1 MGVLVA
7 VSTLAANLSK
17 KAGRSIV
24 NPRRKNRSGVF
35 PKFFDARPPR
45 ALAGQGIRIIFAKIS
60 YYLCENKALRV
71 NKR

>member
-1 MGVLVA
+1 MGVFVA

-35 PKFFDARPPR
+35 PKFFVVSLNGRWPGKAFVLSLRKF
-45 ALAGQGIRIIFAKIS
+45 RIIFAKIS
-60 YYLCENKALRV
+60 VKG
-71 NKR
+71 K